1 MGATGRSYLRS
12 LLPLWLTIPLYSSTS
27 SVVLAV
33 RRELCPLQLWRVG
46 PTHVRLTVQL
56 LAPPCLCQVGFT
68 VAGTNLGDLAEGA
81 NSGTNLGDLTGREN
95 SGTNLGDLAE
105 RVNSSTNLGDLT
117 GKANSGTN
125 LRNLAKRVNSGT
137 NLGDLTKKVNS
148 GINLSDL
155 AERANSG
162 TTLCDLVERANSGTS
177 LCDLAERANSDT
189 HLCDLAERAN
199 SGTNLCDLAERA
211 NSGTKLCDLAERANS
226 STNLCNLAER
236 ANFGINLYDLT
247 ERVNR
252 AQVRMTSSDSS
263 SSIRIV
269 HSSRSGGTGL
279 GEPEASSSGAS
290 SRPPSSVN
298 ARVLRDLEVM
308 KADNDLDTTVTEGS
322 LAAIREWYSILAEY
336 RLHVPWSGQR
346 PYGHGVL
353 GWSAHPIGN
362 VPSYPSE
369 EESVL
374 VSRLKGI
381 FSSSC
386 AIKKMTELWLVE
398 AGLSPASRDRMD
410 LGDLH
415 GMPKVSEGKTPSVHA
430 AVLAR
435 EVGVS
440 LAREA
445 PKTSSKRPTD
455 TSTEQIDDL
464 TRRHKKVKIL
474 SRSHK
479 SRHGEGGSRSHSKG
493 KELVAPV
500 EEPETLVESTE
511 EDASLVF
518 HRPRSMKDLFKT
530 KIDALKS
537 GGGLEAVA
545 ASEEH
550 ASELEKELEKTKR
563 ERDEK
568 LLKEARV
575 RAQKMDDE
583 LLQSP
588 KALESARAELPR
600 DKRLMTTRSQSAS
613 RKV

>member
-1 MGATGRSYLRS
+1 MN
-12 LLPLWLTIPLYSSTS
+12 SST
-27 SVVLAV
+27 
-33 RRELCPLQLWRVG
+33 
-46 PTHVRLTVQL
+46 
-56 LAPPCLCQVGFT
+56 
-68 VAGTNLGDLAEGA
+68 NLEDLAK
-81 NSGTNLGDLTGREN
+81 RVN

-105 RVNSSTNLGDLT
+105 RVNSSTNLGDLAEKVNSGTNLGDLTERANSGTNLEDLAEGANSGTNLGDLTERANSGTNLGDLAERVNLSTNLEDLT

-125 LRNLAKRVNSGT
+125 LGDLAERVNSGTNLGDLVEKVNSGT

-162 TTLCDLVERANSGTS
+162 TTLCDLAERANSGTS

-199 SGTNLCDLAERA
+199 SGINLCDLTERI

-236 ANFGINLYDLT
+236 VNLGANLCDLAERANSGTSLYDLAEGECRGAGIIPT
-247 ERVNR
+247 RDLFMACFRFCKSRGGYYLTAHVGFRV
-252 AQVRMTSSDSS
+252 
-263 SSIRIV
+263 
-269 HSSRSGGTGL
+269 
-279 GEPEASSSGAS
+279 SGAPS
-290 SRPPSSVN
+290 NNKGWKSRYLFV
-298 ARVLRDLEVM
+298 
-308 KADNDLDTTVTEGS
+308 
-322 LAAIREWYSILAEY
+322 
-336 RLHVPWSGQR
+336 SGPNWGFR
-346 PYGHGVL
+346 L

-362 VPSYPSE
+362 VPPYPSE

-374 VSRLKGI
+374 IGRLKGI

-398 AGLSPASRDRMD
+398 AGLSLAFRDRMD
-410 LGDLH
+410 LDDLH
-415 GMPKVSEGKTPSVHA
+415 GMPKVSEGKTPSIHA
-430 AVLAR
+430 AVPTR

-440 LAREA
+440 PAREA

-464 TRRHKKVKIL
+464 ARRHKKVKIL

-493 KELVAPV
+493 KELAAPV
-500 EEPETLVESTE
+500 EEPKTLVESAE

-530 KIDALKS
+530 KVRKDDVGYYALYMS
-537 GGGLEAVA
+537 DLA
-545 ASEEH
+545 H
-550 ASELEKELEKTKR
+550 QDPDKEMQ
-563 ERDEK
+563 
-568 LLKEARV
+568 AR
-575 RAQKMDDE
+575 
-583 LLQSP
+583 
-588 KALESARAELPR
+588 
-600 DKRLMTTRSQSAS
+600 
-613 RKV
+613 